1 MKKVLILIVD
11 DEEDVLWMLGK
22 RLTAEGYSVIAA
34 TNGADAVALAKSQ
47 HPDIVVLDIIMPEME
62 GDEVAAELKELPLTR
77 NIPVIFLTALRSKKE
92 EKEHGS
98 MVGHN
103 ITLSKPLDPEVLLD
117 QIKKLLPVTA
127 DS

>member
-11 DEEDVLWMLGK
+11 DEEDILWMLGK

-34 TNGADAVALAKSQ
+34 TNGSDAIDLAKSQ
-47 HPDIVVLDIIMPEME
+47 HPDIVVLDIVMPEM
-62 GDEVAAELKELPLTR
+62 GGSEVAEKLREHPLTR
-77 NIPVIFLTALRSKKE
+77 NIPVIFLTALRSNKE

-98 MVGHN
+98 MVGNN

-127 DS
+127 VS